1 MIEDILYTLSNR
13 ISVGLTDE
21 NNQTFLFSKCSVDNN
36 QVTFTDSIDNV
47 QYTVNLT
54 GISILTFSDKSIPYA
69 RDIDEFKKAVLDK
82 NLDEENID
90 FFKNNKED
98 HEQNNLIF
106 NSKVQLCL
114 LYLDQFADS
123 ADIIR
128 NNVLNNNTTDLERL
142 KILGCD
148 KAFNISTA
156 TMEQGI
162 MIRSL
167 FFNLIDNK
175 LAHAII
181 EIDSSIKEINDKE
194 FEEDANIIKRDLQDD
209 VDLFRGSMDGVRF
222 DKLFNH
228 WPTLLN
234 PSPFNINV

>member
-21 NNQTFLFSKCSVDNN
+21 NNQTFLFSSCSVDNN

-47 QYTVNLT
+47 QYTVNIA
-54 GISILTFSDKSIPYA
+54 GVSILTFSDKSIPYA
-69 RDIDEFKKAVLDK
+69 ADIDEFKKAVLDK
-82 NLDEENID
+82 NLDEYNID

-106 NSKVQLCL
+106 NNKVQLCL
-114 LYLDQFADS
+114 LYLDQFTDS

-128 NNVLNNNTTDLERL
+128 KNVLDNNTTDLERL
-142 KILGCD
+142 KILGYD

-156 TMEQGI
+156 TMEQGLV
-162 MIRSL
+162 IRALYFSL
-167 FFNLIDNK
+167 INEK
-175 LAHAII
+175 LTEAII
-181 EIDSSIKEINDKE
+181 EIDSSIQEIDDEE
-194 FEEDANIIKRDLQDD
+194 FEEDANIIKRDLRDD

>member
-1 MIEDILYTLSNR
+1 MIEDILYMLSNR

-54 GISILTFSDKSIPYA
+54 GVSILTFSDKSIPYA
-69 RDIDEFKKAVLDK
+69 KDIDEFKKAVLDK
-82 NLDEENID
+82 NLDEYNID

-106 NSKVQLCL
+106 NNKVQLCL
-114 LYLDQFADS
+114 LYLDQFTDS

-142 KILGCD
+142 KILGCGE
-148 KAFNISTA
+148 AFNISTA

-162 MIRSL
+162 VIRSL

-175 LAHAII
+175 LARATI

-194 FEEDANIIKRDLQDD
+194 FEEDAKIIKRDLQDD
-209 VDLFRGSMDGVRF
+209 VDLFRGSMDGVKF

>member
-21 NNQTFLFSKCSVDNN
+21 NNQTFLFSSCSVDNN

-47 QYTVNLT
+47 QYTVNIA
-54 GISILTFSDKSIPYA
+54 GVSILTFSDKSIPYA
-69 RDIDEFKKAVLDK
+69 ADIDEFKKAVLDK
-82 NLDEENID
+82 NLDEYNID

-106 NSKVQLCL
+106 NNKVQLCL
-114 LYLDQFADS
+114 LYLDQFTDS

-128 NNVLNNNTTDLERL
+128 NNVLDNNTTDLERL
-142 KILGCD
+142 KILGYD

-156 TMEQGI
+156 TMEQGLV
-162 MIRSL
+162 IRALYFSL
-167 FFNLIDNK
+167 INEK
-175 LAHAII
+175 LTEAII
-181 EIDSSIKEINDKE
+181 EIDSSIQEIDDEE
-194 FEEDANIIKRDLQDD
+194 FEEDANIIKRDLRDD

>member
-1 MIEDILYTLSNR
+1 MIEDILYTLSDR

-36 QVTFTDSIDNV
+36 QVTFIDSIDNV

-54 GISILTFSDKSIPYA
+54 GVSILTFSDKSIPYA
-69 RDIDEFKKAVLDK
+69 KDIDEFKKAVLDK
-82 NLDEENID
+82 NLDEYNID

-106 NSKVQLCL
+106 NNKVQLCL
-114 LYLDQFADS
+114 LYLDQFTDS

-142 KILGCD
+142 KILGCGE
-148 KAFNISTA
+148 AFNISTA

-162 MIRSL
+162 VIRSL

-175 LAHAII
+175 LARATI

-194 FEEDANIIKRDLQDD
+194 FEEDAKIIKRDLQDD
-209 VDLFRGSMDGVRF
+209 VDLFRGSMDGVKF

>member
-1 MIEDILYTLSNR
+1 MIEDILYMLNNR

-21 NNQTFLFSKCSVDNN
+21 NNQTFLFSSCSVDNN

-47 QYTVNLT
+47 QYTVNIA
-54 GISILTFSDKSIPYA
+54 GVSILTFSDKSIPYA
-69 RDIDEFKKAVLDK
+69 ADIDEFKKAVLDK
-82 NLDEENID
+82 NLDEYNID

-106 NSKVQLCL
+106 NNKVQLCL
-114 LYLDQFADS
+114 LYLDQFTDS

-128 NNVLNNNTTDLERL
+128 NNVLDNNTTDLERL

>member
-21 NNQTFLFSKCSVDNN
+21 NNQTFLFSSCSVDNN

-47 QYTVNLT
+47 QYTVNIT

-69 RDIDEFKKAVLDK
+69 KDIDEFKKAVLDK
-82 NLDEENID
+82 NLDEYNID

-106 NSKVQLCL
+106 DNKVQLCL
-114 LYLDQFADS
+114 LYLDQFTDS

-128 NNVLNNNTTDLERL
+128 SNVLNNNTTDLERL
-142 KILGCD
+142 KILGCSE
-148 KAFNISTA
+148 AFDIGTA

-167 FFNLIDNK
+167 FFNLIEHK
-175 LAHAII
+175 LSHAII
-181 EIDSSIKEINDKE
+181 EIDGSIKEINDKE
-194 FEEDANIIKRDLQDD
+194 FEEDAKIIKRDLQDD

>member
-1 MIEDILYTLSNR
+1 MIEDILYTLSDR
-13 ISVGLTDE
+13 ISVGLTDK

-36 QVTFTDSIDNV
+36 QVTFIDSIDNV

-54 GISILTFSDKSIPYA
+54 GVSILTFSDKSIPYA
-69 RDIDEFKKAVLDK
+69 KDIDEFKKAVLDK
-82 NLDEENID
+82 NLDEYNID

-106 NSKVQLCL
+106 NNKVQLCL
-114 LYLDQFADS
+114 LYLDQFTDS

-142 KILGCD
+142 KILGCGE
-148 KAFNISTA
+148 AFNISTA

-162 MIRSL
+162 VIRSL

-175 LAHAII
+175 LARATI

-194 FEEDANIIKRDLQDD
+194 FEADAKIIKRDLQDD
-209 VDLFRGSMDGVRF
+209 VDLFRGSMDGVKF